1 MNSDMNNAEHQQFV
15 PRSRNGRS
23 ITIVILF
30 LLATLIAIFLVSDGD
45 FSLEAHNY
53 LALKISA
60 LMLLPVL
67 YAFFHFQRNLDLL
80 TDKEFHTILFSS
92 SLNSQQD
99 FFFFANNSGDIAFRG
114 KGMERYLGDLEY
126 GNCFEDLARVSNF
139 SHSEKHRLYN
149 AIENRTAEHF
159 YVELKDEKTESV
171 RMCLTITPLERP
183 YGYFIIQG
191 RKFVAKR
198 KEKLTNATESE
209 QNYSVHNS
217 PARNLLH
224 AVPFGLYSTSPSGHI
239 RMLNTTL
246 ESWLGYDE
254 GDIISLELALDD
266 LLYVTDGEDRK
277 SIEMNDLSKEVK
289 LKHKNASIVRVHITQ
304 HINYDDDGTPTM
316 AVGMV
321 KKV

>member
-1 MNSDMNNAEHQQFV
+1 MEDAEHNQFIKRN
-15 PRSRNGRS
+15 RSGRS
-23 ITIVILF
+23 IAIMALF
-30 LLATLIAIFLVSDGD
+30 LFAVIISIFITSGGG
-45 FSLEAHNY
+45 FNPAAENY
-53 LALKISA
+53 IALKIA
-60 LMLLPVL
+60 AIMLFPVL
-67 YAFFHFQRNLDLL
+67 YAFYHFQRNLDLL
-80 TDKEFHTILFSS
+80 TDKEFHTVLFSS

-114 KGMERYLGDLEY
+114 KGVERYLGDIEF
-126 GNCFEDLARVSNF
+126 GNCFEDLARLANF

-149 AIENRTAEHF
+149 AIENREPEHF

-198 KEKLTNATESE
+198 KEKLTSSVENESR
-209 QNYSVHNS
+209 YSLHNS

-239 RMLNTTL
+239 RMLNATL
-246 ESWLGYDE
+246 EKWLGFEE
-254 GDIISLELALDD
+254 GDIIKLELALDD
-266 LLYVTDGEDRK
+266 LLYITDSEDKK
-277 SIEMNDLSKEVK
+277 SIEMKEFSGEVK
-289 LKHKNASIVRVHITQ
+289 LKHKNASIVRVNITQ
-304 HINYDDDGTPTM
+304 HIHYDDDGTPTM

>member
-1 MNSDMNNAEHQQFV
+1 MNHDDNNQFKV
-15 PRSRNGRS
+15 RNRNGRS
-23 ITIVILF
+23 VAIIALF
-30 LLATLIAIFLVSDGD
+30 LIATIGAILLVGLGSFDIAA
-45 FSLEAHNY
+45 ENY
-53 LALKISA
+53 LALKIS
-60 LMLLPVL
+60 LFMVFPVI
-67 YAFFHFQRNLDLL
+67 YAFYHFQRNLDLL

-114 KGMERYLGDLEY
+114 KGVERYLGDIEF
-126 GNCFEDLARVSNF
+126 GNCFEDLARVANF

-171 RMCLTITPLERP
+171 RMCLTITPLDRP

-198 KEKLTNATESE
+198 REKLTNATESE
-209 QNYSVHNS
+209 QSGYSLHSS

-239 RMLNTTL
+239 RMLNSTM
-246 ESWLGYDE
+246 ENWLGYEE
-254 GDIISLELALDD
+254 GDIIALELALDD
-266 LLYVTDGEDRK
+266 LLYLTDNEDK
-277 SIEMNDLSKEVK
+277 TSIEMKDFSKEVK
-289 LKHKNASIVRVHITQ
+289 LKHKNASIVRVNITQ
-304 HINYDDDGTPTM
+304 HINYDGDGTPTM

-321 KKV
+321 KKI